1 MRRWRKREVPA
12 KEGRYV
18 THSDLDDLEDG
29 ENPEEH
35 AEESEGARGEEAV
48 DILVRRGGKCLHYF
62 GHTYIIIPAQPSWNV
77 ELPTTGTRGGG
88 GDIRSGG
95 DSWDP
100 DEPL

>member
-35 AEESEGARGEEAV
+35 AEENEGARGEEAV
-48 DILVRRGGKCLHYF
+48 DILVRRGKCLH
-62 GHTYIIIPAQPSWNV
+62 
-77 ELPTTGTRGGG
+77 
-88 GDIRSGG
+88 
-95 DSWDP
+95 
-100 DEPL
+100 

>member
-18 THSDLDDLEDG
+18 THSDLDNLEDG
-29 ENPEEH
+29 EKPKKQ

-48 DILVRRGGKCLHYF
+48 DILVRRGGKCLHYLR
-62 GHTYIIIPAQPSWNV
+62 HTYIIIPAQPSWNE
-77 ELPTTGTRGGG
+77 ELPTTGTRRGVW
-88 GDIRSGG
+88 DTRSGG
-95 DSWDP
+95 ESWDP